1 MSGYEIT
8 TAHNVTLRFG
18 YASVG
23 DRVLAYILDNLIKVG
38 YILACVFIGSLFT
51 KVTGSGNLPIIF
63 FACAAIIPFIF
74 YSLFF
79 EYYMGG
85 QTPGKRA
92 MKIKVTSE
100 DSNELTFGKCLIR
113 WLFRFVDFNMG
124 SGAVALIT
132 VAVTKKKQRVGDMVA
147 GTIVITLKTEKTL
160 DQTIY
165 AHVESNKQARYPQAA
180 RLSAHE
186 IEVIKEVVRQYQQ
199 GGNYDLIPKT
209 AERVRAAING
219 GTDQDDLNLLKTVI
233 NDYYILA
240 SQ

>member
-1 MSGYEIT
+1 MAGFEIT

-18 YASVG
+18 YASIG
-23 DRVLAYILDNLIKVG
+23 DRVLAYIIDNLIKVG
-38 YILACVFIGSLFT
+38 YILMCVFIGSIFT
-51 KVTGSGNLPIIF
+51 KSVGSGNIPIIF
-63 FACAAIIPFIF
+63 FACLAIIPFLF

-92 MKIKVTSE
+92 IKIKVVSN
-100 DSNELTFGKCLIR
+100 DSDELTFGKCLIR

-124 SGAVALIT
+124 SGAVALIS
-132 VAVTKKKQRVGDMVA
+132 VAATQKKQRVGDMVA
-147 GTIVITLKTEKTL
+147 GTIVVSLKNEKTL

-165 AHVESNKQARYPQAA
+165 AHVESDKQARYPQAA
-180 RLSAHE
+180 RLSPRE
-186 IEVIKEVVRQYQQ
+186 IEIIKEVVKQYQQ
-199 GGNYDLIPKT
+199 GGKYDLIPKT
-209 AERVRAAING
+209 AERVRAAVNG

-233 NDYYILA
+233 DDYYILA